1 MARTKKE
8 INSKLNLTS
17 KISLSYL
24 CKSYSKKIIDKAIID
39 TGAKEQRVRIL
50 PSNIVFYY
58 TLALVMYPGVA
69 AKEVMRIL
77 LENINLKTNKNNFAN
92 DNNSFIVAKSAI
104 TKARKRLGYESLK
117 NIYDKYVKP
126 LANKGSKGSF
136 YKDLR
141 LVAIDGTI
149 LNLPDSK
156 ENDDHFKRQM
166 SGNKSP
172 FPQAR
177 MISIAECGT
186 HIIFKSDI
194 ASIKVGEVTM
204 AKSMLKNLSK
214 GMLCT
219 ADRNY
224 SCYELWDIANNTG
237 ASLLWRIKNK
247 TKLPVEEILPDGSY
261 LSILTSSYDKKK
273 KKKVRVIE
281 LLSKCIDPQTGEEKE
296 EIYRFITNILDHNM
310 LPAKDA
316 LIIYQDRWEIETAFK
331 ELKISLPNYKSL
343 IRAKV
348 PDLVYQEIYA
358 ILLVHYSV
366 RQLMYEAAISI
377 EIDPDNLSFTHSLS
391 VIKRK
396 SQSLAIFS
404 PKDKRTSPNNS

>member
-8 INSKLNLTS
+8 INNKLLLTS

-24 CKSYSKKIIDKAIID
+24 CKDYSKKVIDKAIL
-39 TGAKEQRVRIL
+39 TTKTKEQRVRIL

-77 LENINLKTNKNNFAN
+77 LENIGFRTNKLNLSN
-92 DNNSFIVAKSAI
+92 DDESFVVAKSAI

-117 NIYDKYVKP
+117 NVYDKHIKP
-126 LANKGSKGSF
+126 LATKGNKGSF

-149 LNLPDSK
+149 INLPDSK
-156 ENDDHFKRQM
+156 ENNIHFKRQM
-166 SGNKSP
+166 SGDKSP

-186 HIIFKSDI
+186 HVIFKSDI
-194 ASIKVGEVTM
+194 ASIKVGEITM
-204 AKSMLKNLSK
+204 AKEMLKNLSK
-214 GMLCT
+214 DMLCT

-224 SCYELWDIANNTG
+224 ACYELWNIADSTG
-237 ASLLWRIKNK
+237 ASLLWRIRSNA
-247 TKLPVEEILPDGSY
+247 KLPVEKILSDGSY
-261 LSILTSSYDKKK
+261 ISTISSSYDKKK
-273 KKKVRVIE
+273 NKNKKKVRVIE
-281 LLSKCIDPQTGEEKE
+281 LLSKSIDPQTGNEKE
-296 EIYRFITNILDHNM
+296 EIYRFITNIMDQAI

-316 LIIYQDRWEIETAFK
+316 SDIYRSRWEIETSFK

-366 RQLMYEAAISI
+366 RKLMHEAAISM
-377 EIDPDNLSFTHSLS
+377 EIDPDDLSFTHSLS
-391 VIKRK
+391 VVKRK

-404 PKDKRTSPNNS
+404 PKEEGIT

>member
-1 MARTKKE
+1 MARTKKV
-8 INSKLNLTS
+8 INDKLLLTS

-24 CKSYSKKIIDKAIID
+24 CKSYSKKIIDKAIVD
-39 TGAKEQRVRIL
+39 TDSKERRVRIL

-58 TLALVMYPGVA
+58 TLALVMHPGVA

-77 LENINLKTNKNNFAN
+77 LENIGFRTNKDNFIN
-92 DNNSFIVAKSAI
+92 DNDSFTVAKSAI

-117 NIYDKYVKP
+117 NIYENHIKP
-126 LANKGSKGSF
+126 IANKGSKGSF

-149 LNLPDSK
+149 IDLPDSK
-156 ENDDHFKRQM
+156 ENEAHFKRQM
-166 SGNKSP
+166 SDGKSP

-186 HIIFKSDI
+186 HVIFKSHI
-194 ASIKVGEVTM
+194 ASIKTGEVTM

-224 SCYELWDIANNTG
+224 FCYELWDIACNTG
-237 ASLLWRIKNK
+237 ASLLWRVRNNAN
-247 TKLPVEEILPDGSY
+247 LPVERIFSDHSY
-261 LSILTSSYDKKK
+261 LSTIKSSDKKQK
-273 KKKVRVIE
+273 RSVRVIE
-281 LLSKCIDPQTGEEKE
+281 LISKSVDPQTGNPKE
-296 EIYRFITNILDHNM
+296 EIYRFISNILDPDI
-310 LPAKDA
+310 LPAVDA
-316 LIIYQDRWEIETAFK
+316 SMIYRSRWEIETSFK

-366 RQLMYEAAISI
+366 RKLMHEAAQQMQ
-377 EIDPDNLSFTHSLS
+377 IDPDELSFTHSLN
-391 VIKRK
+391 VVKRK

-404 PKDKRTSPNNS
+404 PEEEGNSQNHH

>member
-8 INSKLNLTS
+8 INDKLLLTS

-24 CKSYSKKIIDKAIID
+24 CKSYSKKTIDNAIAS
-39 TGAKEQRVRIL
+39 TNSKEKRVRIL

-58 TLALVMYPGVA
+58 TLALVIYPGVA

-77 LENINLKTNKNNFAN
+77 LENIGFNANKDKVINGEE
-92 DNNSFIVAKSAI
+92 SFVVAKSAI
-104 TKARKRLGYESLK
+104 TKARKRLGYEALK
-117 NIYDKYVKP
+117 NIYDNHIKP
-126 LANKGSKGSF
+126 IASESCKNSF
-136 YKDLR
+136 YKNLR

-149 LNLPDSK
+149 INLPDSK
-156 ENDDHFKRQM
+156 ENEAHFKRQM

-186 HIIFKSDI
+186 HVIFKSQI
-194 ASIKVGEVTM
+194 ASIKTGEITM

-224 SCYELWDIANNTG
+224 FCYELWDIACNTG
-237 ASLLWRIKNK
+237 ASLLWRAKSNNN
-247 TKLPVEEILPDGSY
+247 LPVEKILPDHSY
-261 LSILTSSYDKKK
+261 LSTIRSADKKQQK
-273 KKKVRVIE
+273 QVRVIE
-281 LLSKCIDPQTGEEKE
+281 FISKSIDPQTGEPKE
-296 EIYRFITNILDHNM
+296 EMYRLISNILDPEI
-310 LPAKDA
+310 LPANDTSS
-316 LIIYQDRWEIETAFK
+316 IYRSRWEIETSFK
-331 ELKISLPNYKSL
+331 ELKISLPNYKSM

-366 RQLMYEAAISI
+366 RKLIYEAAQSMQ
-377 EIDPDNLSFTHSLS
+377 IDPDELSFTHSLN
-391 VIKRK
+391 VVKRK
-396 SQSLAIFS
+396 SQSWSIFS
-404 PKDKRTSPNNS
+404 PEEKRSS

>member
-8 INSKLNLTS
+8 INNKLLLTS

-24 CKSYSKKIIDKAIID
+24 CKSYSKKLIDSAILD
-39 TGAKEQRVRIL
+39 AGVKEQRVRIL

-77 LENINLKTNKNNFAN
+77 LENIGFKTNKASLAN
-92 DNNSFIVAKSAI
+92 ASESFTVAKSAI

-117 NIYDKYVKP
+117 NIYDKHVNPIAIKG
-126 LANKGSKGSF
+126 NKWSF

-149 LNLPDSK
+149 IDLPDSK
-156 ENDDHFKRQM
+156 ENNDHFKRQM
-166 SGNKSP
+166 GDGKSP

-186 HIIFKSDI
+186 QVIFKSDI
-194 ASIKVGEVTM
+194 ASIKIGEITM
-204 AKSMLKNLSK
+204 AKDMLKNLSK

-224 SCYELWDIANNTG
+224 ACYELWDIADNTG
-237 ASLLWRIKNK
+237 ASLLWRVKSNA
-247 TKLPVEEILPDGSY
+247 KLPIKEILPDGSY
-261 LSILTSSYDKKK
+261 ISTLTASYDKKSQ
-273 KKKVRVIE
+273 KKVRVIE
-281 LLSKCIDPQTGEEKE
+281 LLSKCIDPQTGKDKE
-296 EIYRFITNILDHNM
+296 EIYRFITNIIDHEI
-310 LPAKDA
+310 LPAKDVSD
-316 LIIYQDRWEIETAFK
+316 IYRSRWEIETSFK

-348 PDLVYQEIYA
+348 PDLVYQELYA

-366 RQLMYEAAISI
+366 RQLMHEAAISM
-377 EIDPDNLSFTHSLS
+377 EIDPDTLSFTHSLS
-391 VIKRK
+391 VVKRK
-396 SQSLAIFS
+396 SQSLAIFFPEEEGAS
-404 PKDKRTSPNNS
+404 